1 MGCHA
6 LLQGIFPTQG
16 SNPGLPQYRQI
27 LNHVSH
33 QGNPRIL
40 EWVAY
45 PFYRGNFWPRNQ
57 TGSSLPAEL
66 PWKPHLLIYLCIYW
80 KLWLHIHITNS
91 NPSIEFIY
99 FFLYLHLSSAQTTRL
114 HYHFFFFFSPLSLLY
129 LLLWSTLLYSY
140 KLPSLLCQRLSL
152 PHADILCWAAFPH
165 RHPSQPCLSAPP
177 GTSSLCSLCKSFV
190 SSRTVCVLHS
200 PCWTPTPA
208 LGHQGSFLFWCTSH
222 LVLPHLKVLG
232 GKRREAEEEGE
243 EEEELYVLLNNEKPL
258 TLTSPNNHWVILK
271 SSIDLKTCYIVGLP
285 GHLLP
290 LLSPGCQALL
300 CMS

>member
-1 MGCHA
+1 MEA
-6 LLQGIFPTQG
+6 
-16 SNPGLPQYRQI
+16 
-27 LNHVSH
+27 
-33 QGNPRIL
+33 
-40 EWVAY
+40 
-45 PFYRGNFWPRNQ
+45 
-57 TGSSLPAEL
+57 
-66 PWKPHLLIYLCIYW
+66 
-80 KLWLHIHITNS
+80 
-91 NPSIEFIY
+91 PSIDISMYLLKTVTSHPYHQFQSIHWVHLFLSIFAS
-99 FFLYLHLSSAQTTRL
+99 FFCTNNQA
-114 HYHFFFFFSPLSLLY
+114 PLSLLY

-190 SSRTVCVLHS
+190 SSRTVCVLRS